1 MNVIYGYAR
10 CSTNE
15 LRQDI
20 DRQKR
25 ELFKLGVEDKK
36 NIFFEYESGTKTDRV
51 ELQKLLDALK
61 PGDSIVVTE
70 VSRLSRST
78 KHLCEIIQLV
88 QNRNIRLIIGN
99 FIVDCRSSEIDAM
112 TKGMIL
118 MWGVFSEMERDMIS
132 CRVKSGMESA
142 RAKGRRIGRP
152 GLRLSDLPPKFLQY
166 YPDYKAEKM
175 SLSDLAK
182 ISGKSRTTIYKYVSL
197 MKESGR

>member
-1 MNVIYGYAR
+1 MGIIYGYAR

-25 ELFKLGVEDKK
+25 ELLKLGVEDKK
-36 NIFFEYESGTKTDRV
+36 HIFFEYESGAKTDRI

-61 PGDSIVVTE
+61 PGDSIAVTE

-88 QNRNIRLIIGN
+88 QKRNIRLIINN
-99 FIVDCRSSEIDAM
+99 FIVDCRSNEIDAM

-118 MWGVFSEMERDMIS
+118 MWGVFAEMERDMIS
-132 CRVKSGMESA
+132 NRVKSGMENA
-142 RAKGRRIGRP
+142 RSKGRRIGRP
-152 GLRLSDLPPKFLQY
+152 RIELSNLPN
-166 YPDYKAEKM
+166 
-175 SLSDLAK
+175 
-182 ISGKSRTTIYKYVSL
+182 
-197 MKESGR
+197 